1 MQVTKPASN
10 QADKAPADSA
20 KAPAGA
26 EAAGKPQANGPVAPG
41 AANRAK
47 PGSREHAAVV
57 PEVATL
63 LEFIAWVVLS
73 GDSR

>member
-1 MQVTKPASN
+1 MKPS
-10 QADKAPADSA
+10 
-20 KAPAGA
+20 AGA
-26 EAAGKPQANGPVAPG
+26 EAAGKSQANGPVASG
-41 AANRAK
+41 AANGANA
-47 PGSREHAAVV
+47 GSHKHPVVV